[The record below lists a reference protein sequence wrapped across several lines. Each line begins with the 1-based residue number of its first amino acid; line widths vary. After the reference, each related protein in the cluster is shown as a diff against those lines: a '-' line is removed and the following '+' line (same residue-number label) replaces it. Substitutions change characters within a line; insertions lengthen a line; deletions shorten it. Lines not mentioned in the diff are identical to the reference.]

1 MLPKKKCKSGAVK
14 TGKITKQ
21 KKTKK
26 SQLKITSFFSTNGEK
41 EDRASPVDSGFSSR
55 QGTPEDDDNISN
67 NDLLSQ
73 DTEDVKK
80 SFLASIEDDL
90 DSDSDKD
97 ESDQEES
104 DWEYEK
110 ETNWKPKKQTKR
122 VSKASTMVVIQ
133 QTEKSELELQ
143 REKSMKE
150 ADELFKALKSQ
161 WENYKTKNMTTPKPR
176 TFTPRVKTE
185 FSGELR
191 RSGRKTGE
199 RVMYTVDDEIP
210 KCRAVRIKYEF
221 DKQGRYVQK
230 EKKWTSR
237 SDIDPNTNVL
247 QPEDV
252 TESMLKM

>member
-55 QGTPEDDDNISN
+55 QGTPEDDDDISN

-97 ESDQEES
+97 ESD
-104 DWEYEK
+104 
-110 ETNWKPKKQTKR
+110 
-122 VSKASTMVVIQ
+122 
-133 QTEKSELELQ
+133 
-143 REKSMKE
+143 
-150 ADELFKALKSQ
+150 
-161 WENYKTKNMTTPKPR
+161 
-176 TFTPRVKTE
+176 
-185 FSGELR
+185 
-191 RSGRKTGE
+191 
-199 RVMYTVDDEIP
+199 
-210 KCRAVRIKYEF
+210 
-221 DKQGRYVQK
+221 
-230 EKKWTSR
+230 
-237 SDIDPNTNVL
+237 
-247 QPEDV
+247 
-252 TESMLKM
+252 